1 MTLEQLTRKFEE
13 AIGIDDFHLT
23 NAQISEIFY
32 RIDDLPV
39 EKRTETRI
47 QEIVTSVAG
56 VDSFTINESISR
68 HDVNKIIGQLEK
80 ALETGKAD

>member
-1 MTLEQLTRKFEE
+1 MNLQQLTRKFEE

-32 RIDDLPV
+32 KIDDLPM
-39 EKRTETRI
+39 EGRTESAI

-56 VDSFTINESISR
+56 VDAFTINESIA
-68 HDVNKIIGQLEK
+68 HHNVNDIISQLEK
-80 ALETGKAD
+80 ALETGKS